1 MAEDDLHK
9 RVSRLL
15 HKSDESAN
23 GGDLQKALDAL
34 KEASHLDPENARVQ
48 DALVALEKR
57 ESTGDALSWIQSYLA
72 AGASSDGE
80 KALHALRQKLLPQ
93 DESEQALELLLHASK
108 PLDLLDN
115 LTGTLIFRSK
125 HLQRLLAARFQ
136 HPVTELFDQLYE
148 RGPES
153 LKAFSTVP
161 LNDALWT
168 SKDDQARAQRDLFR
182 LCIAKLMYDGVDH
195 KDRLMQAVAQQIA
208 IAPANIT
215 KLIDM
220 DIFEVILDCLDI
232 RLDQALRSQA
242 MLATSKVLEAT
253 KEKGE
258 QLFGQYLA
266 SKVSKQTI
274 DDFVVAFSSAAAIFP
289 MIPVV
294 AAQLFMTDG
303 FVQQLVPNLEWNFES
318 GSQGKRSV
326 TERDLK

>member
-1 MAEDDLHK
+1 MAEDDLQK
-9 RVSRLL
+9 RVTQLL
-15 HKSDESAN
+15 QKSDEFAS
-23 GGDLQKALDAL
+23 GSDLQKALDAL
-34 KEASHLDPENARVQ
+34 KEASHLDPENARVK
-48 DALVALEKR
+48 DALVALERR
-57 ESTGDALSWIQSYLA
+57 ERTGDAISLIQSYLGTGLA
-72 AGASSDGE
+72 SDGE
-80 KALHALRQKLLPQ
+80 KALHALRQKQLPK
-93 DESEQALELLLHASK
+93 DEAEKALELLLHAPK
-108 PLDLLDN
+108 PLDLLDS
-115 LTGTLIFRSK
+115 LTGTLIYRSK
-125 HLQRLLAARFQ
+125 DVQQTLVNKFQ

-153 LKAFSTVP
+153 LKSFSTIP

-168 SKDDQARAQRDLFR
+168 LKDDQARAQRDLFR

-195 KDRLMQAVAQQIA
+195 KDRLMQVVARQIA

-215 KLIDM
+215 KLIDL
-220 DIFEVILDCLDI
+220 DVFEVILDCLDI
-232 RLDQALRSQA
+232 RLDQPLRSQA

-266 SKVSKQTI
+266 AKVSKQTI
-274 DDFVVAFSSAAAIFP
+274 DDFIVAFSSAAAIFP

-303 FVQQLVPNLEWNFES
+303 FVQQLVPNLERNFES

-326 TERDLK
+326 MGR